1 MMLETRFKWLYAAS
15 LALSGAILGQMLL
28 YALQQIFKWK
38 SLYNIFDLCV
48 ILFKDLHV
56 PAPIAWHVVN
66 ALILYSFSAVFWI
79 SARHFLGSIKS
90 MKLIEKY
97 KDPLLSE
104 QYRDKFQLA
113 EGRFQIISYK
123 APIAMTIGLWKP
135 RMILSSGLMDML
147 EPSELHAVIEH
158 EKCHVHHRDPLAIF
172 LLSMISK
179 SMWYIPIF
187 AWMAD
192 KYPIMIE
199 LRADKYAI
207 TQMKQ
212 SAHLSS
218 ALLKLLKQAPTPHV
232 SLSHASF
239 AETSMNV
246 RIMHILDPQMELSFK
261 WPLVRLLISLLII
274 ILLVGLI

>member
-1 MMLETRFKWLYAAS
+1 MMEKRFQWLYAAS
-15 LALSGAILGQMLL
+15 LAISGAILGQMLL
-28 YALQQIFKWK
+28 YALQYIFKWK
-38 SLYNIFDLCV
+38 TFYNIFDLCV

-66 ALILYSFSAVFWI
+66 ALILYSFSAILWI
-79 SARHFLGSIKS
+79 SAQHFLGSIKA
-90 MKLIEKY
+90 MKLVEMY
-97 KDPLLSE
+97 QDPHLSE
-104 QYRDKFQLA
+104 QYRDKFQLG
-113 EGRFQIISYK
+113 EGQFQIISYK

-147 EPSELHAVIEH
+147 DPNELRAVIEH
-158 EKCHVHHRDPLAIF
+158 EKCHMRHRDPLAIF

-199 LRADKYAI
+199 LRADKFAI
-207 TQMKQ
+207 AQMEQ
-212 SAHLSS
+212 STHLGS

-239 AETSMNV
+239 AEISMNV
-246 RIMHILDPQMELSFK
+246 RIMHILDPQRKISFK
-261 WPLVRLLISLLII
+261 WPHVRLLISLLTI

>member
-1 MMLETRFKWLYAAS
+1 MMEKRFKWLYAAS
-15 LALSGAILGQMLL
+15 LAISGAILGQMLL
-28 YALQQIFKWK
+28 YALQYIFKWK
-38 SLYNIFDLCV
+38 TLYNIFDLCV
-48 ILFKDLHV
+48 VLFKDLHV
-56 PAPIAWHVVN
+56 PAPVAWHVVN
-66 ALILYSFSAVFWI
+66 ALILYSFGAILWI
-79 SARHFLGSIKS
+79 SVRHFLGSTKA
-90 MKLIEKY
+90 MKLVEMY
-97 KDPLLSE
+97 QDPHLSE
-104 QYRDKFQLA
+104 QYRDKFQLG
-113 EGRFQIISYK
+113 EGQLQISSYK
-123 APIAMTIGLWKP
+123 APLAMTIGLWKP

-147 EPSELHAVIEH
+147 EPKELRAVIEH
-158 EKCHVHHRDPLAIF
+158 EKCHMRHRDPLAIF

-212 SAHLSS
+212 STHLGS
-218 ALLKLLKQAPTPHV
+218 ALLKLLKQAPTPYV

-246 RIMHILDPQMELSFK
+246 RIMHILDPQMTISFK
-261 WPLVRLLISLLII
+261 WPLVRLLISLLTI

>member
-1 MMLETRFKWLYAAS
+1 MMEKRFKWLYTAS
-15 LALSGAILGQMLL
+15 LAISGAILGQMLL
-28 YALQQIFKWK
+28 YVLQFIFKWK

-66 ALILYSFSAVFWI
+66 ALILYSFGAILWI
-79 SARHFLGSIKS
+79 SVRHFLGSFKA
-90 MKLIEKY
+90 MKLVEMY
-97 KDPLLSE
+97 QDPHLSE
-104 QYRDKFQLA
+104 QYREQFQLS
-113 EGRFQIISYK
+113 EDQFQIISYK

-147 EPSELHAVIEH
+147 EPNELLAVIEH
-158 EKCHVHHRDPLAIF
+158 EKCHMRHRDPLAIF

-212 SAHLSS
+212 STHLGS

-246 RIMHILDPQMELSFK
+246 RIMHILDPQMKISFK
-261 WPLVRLLISLLII
+261 WPLARLIISLLTI

>member
-1 MMLETRFKWLYAAS
+1 
-15 LALSGAILGQMLL
+15 
-28 YALQQIFKWK
+28 
-38 SLYNIFDLCV
+38 
-48 ILFKDLHV
+48 
-56 PAPIAWHVVN
+56 
-66 ALILYSFSAVFWI
+66 
-79 SARHFLGSIKS
+79 
-90 MKLIEKY
+90 
-97 KDPLLSE
+97 
-104 QYRDKFQLA
+104 
-113 EGRFQIISYK
+113 
-123 APIAMTIGLWKP
+123 MTIGLWKP

-147 EPSELHAVIEH
+147 EPNELHAVIEH
-158 EKCHVHHRDPLAIF
+158 EKCHMRYRDPLAIF

-212 SAHLSS
+212 SAHLGS

-246 RIMHILDPQMELSFK
+246 RIMHILDPQMKISFK
-261 WPLVRLLISLLII
+261 WPFVRLLISLLTI

>member
-1 MMLETRFKWLYAAS
+1 MMETRFKWLYAAS

-28 YALQQIFKWK
+28 FALQHIFKWK
-38 SLYNIFDLCV
+38 LLYNIFDLCV

-56 PAPIAWHVVN
+56 PAPIAWNVVN
-66 ALILYSFSAVFWI
+66 ALILYSFSAILWI
-79 SARHFLGSIKS
+79 SARHALGSIKA
-90 MKLIEKY
+90 MKLVEMYHDPHLSEKY
-97 KDPLLSE
+97 
-104 QYRDKFQLA
+104 RNKFQLG
-113 EGRFQIISYK
+113 EGQIQIISYK

-135 RMILSSGLMDML
+135 RVILSSGLMDML
-147 EPSELHAVIEH
+147 EPNELCAVIEH
-158 EKCHVHHRDPLAIF
+158 EKCHMRHRDPLAIF
-172 LLSMISK
+172 LLTMISK

-207 TQMKQ
+207 TQMNQ
-212 SAHLSS
+212 SAHLGS
-218 ALLKLLKQAPTPHV
+218 ALLKLLKQAPAPHV

-246 RIMHILDPQMELSFK
+246 RIMHILDPQMKISFK
-261 WPLVRLLISLLII
+261 WPFVRLLISLLTI

>member
-1 MMLETRFKWLYAAS
+1 MMEKRFKWLYAAS

-28 YALQQIFKWK
+28 YALQHIFKRE
-38 SLYNIFDLCV
+38 SVYNLFDLCV

-56 PAPIAWHVVN
+56 PAPIAMNVVN
-66 ALILYSFSAVFWI
+66 ALILYSFSAILWI
-79 SARHFLGSIKS
+79 SARHFLGSIKA
-90 MKLIEKY
+90 MKLVDMY
-97 KDPLLSE
+97 HDPHLSE
-104 QYRDKFQLA
+104 QYRDKFQLG
-113 EGRFQIISYK
+113 EGHFQIISYK

-147 EPSELHAVIEH
+147 EPNELRAVIEH
-158 EKCHVHHRDPLAIF
+158 EKCHMRQRDPLAIF

-212 SAHLSS
+212 STHLGS

-246 RIMHILDPQMELSFK
+246 RIMHILDPQMKISFK
-261 WPLVRLLISLLII
+261 WPLVRLLISLLTI

>member
-1 MMLETRFKWLYAAS
+1 MMEKRFKWLYIAT

-28 YALQQIFKWK
+28 YALQHIFKWR

-48 ILFKDLHV
+48 ILFEDLHV
-56 PAPIAWHVVN
+56 PAPIAFNVVN
-66 ALILYSFSAVFWI
+66 ALILYSFSAILWI
-79 SARHFLGSIKS
+79 SARHAKDAIKA
-90 MKLIEKY
+90 MKLVEMY
-97 KDPLLSE
+97 HDPLLSD
-104 QYRDKFQLA
+104 QFRDKFQLG
-113 EGRFQIISYK
+113 EGQLQIISYK

-135 RMILSSGLMDML
+135 RMILSTGLMDML
-147 EPSELHAVIEH
+147 EPNELHAVIEH
-158 EKCHVHHRDPLAIF
+158 EKCHIRYRDPLSIF

-212 SAHLSS
+212 SAHLGS
-218 ALLKLLKQAPTPHV
+218 ALLKLLKQAPTPHI

-246 RIMHILDPQMELSFK
+246 RIMHILDPQMKIPFK
-261 WPLVRLLISLLII
+261 WPLVRLLISLLTI